1 MTSSSQGKTCRGN
14 STLLH
19 CFPEPIRWCSVRVIA
34 AIVLIGLLL
43 AIPVLS
49 QWLGQSFYLTLA
61 TRIVI
66 FAIVASGLNLLV
78 GFGGLVS
85 MGHAM
90 FVGLGAYAVGISS
103 FHGFHDGWLHIGIAI
118 LITIAVSLLTGLVSL
133 RTRGIGFIMITLAF
147 GQMFYFLFV
156 SLKQY
161 GGDDGLL
168 IPQRSQFAFLPDLSN
183 KVALYYVSVAVL
195 LLVMGVIWR
204 VVHSRFGY
212 VLRGFKANEQRMVAA
227 GFPRLRYQLSA
238 YVASAVICALAGVL
252 LANLT
257 LFASP
262 SYLSWQASGD
272 YVLMIV
278 LGGMGTVMGP
288 LLGTTVFLL
297 LEEALSGVT
306 QHWMAII
313 GLFIFL
319 IALFSRKGLWGAL
332 IGRSSREVQ
341 S

>member
-1 MTSSSQGKTCRGN
+1 MTSSSRDKPCCGG
-14 STLLH
+14 STLFGFL
-19 CFPEPIRWCSVRVIA
+19 PESIQWRSVRTIA
-34 AIVLIGLLL
+34 ALLL
-43 AIPVLS
+43 IALLLIVPMVS
-49 QWLGQSFYLTLA
+49 QWLGQSFYLTLV

-66 FAIVASGLNLLV
+66 FAIVASGLNLIL

-90 FVGLGAYAVGISS
+90 FVGIGAYVVGISS
-103 FHGFHDGWLHIGIAI
+103 FHGLQDGWSQLGLAV
-118 LITIAVSLLTGLVSL
+118 LITIGVSAITGLVSL

-168 IPQRSQFAFLPDLSN
+168 IEQRSQFAFLPDLN
-183 KVALYYVSVAVL
+183 NRVALYYVTVAVL
-195 LLVMGVIWR
+195 LLVMFLVWR

-212 VLRGFKANEQRMVAA
+212 VLRGFQANEQRMVAA

-238 YVASAVICALAGVL
+238 YVASAVICAIAGVL

-257 LFASP
+257 LFSSP

-297 LEEALSGVT
+297 LEEALSGMT
-306 QHWMAII
+306 QHWMAWI

-332 IGRSSREVQ
+332 IGLSSKGVK